1 MIVGGKYMPG
11 CALFAVPNLW
21 VIVNTFRSFFIE
33 TINKIRKGIA
43 MIINRE
49 NLSDRQELDRINF
62 SNMNE
67 RVLLD
72 NKDVRDSR
80 EYTYNRIGYIS
91 DNRSFYEMEDAFA
104 NEAYYSDFYNV
115 WDGEIYRD
123 MLNRFNV
130 PTATALRKLSKGE
143 RVKFQL
149 AFSAAYKPKVLLLD
163 EPTAGLDP
171 VFRDDFLKTLQELV
185 ALYETTILLAT
196 HLDEDLNKIA
206 DYIIDIENGHCKI
219 REA

>member
-1 MIVGGKYMPG
+1 MEDIVISIQNAAVSFRKFKLGPVNIDIPRGYIIGVQGENGAGKS
-11 CALFAVPNLW
+11 
-21 VIVNTFRSFFIE
+21 TFLRMLMGRY
-33 TINKIRKGIA
+33 K
-43 MIINRE
+43 
-49 NLSDRQELDRINF
+49 D
-62 SNMNE
+62 MNE

-91 DNRSFYEMEDAFA
+91 DKRSFYEMEDAFA

-149 AFSAAYKPKVLLLD
+149 AFSAAYKPKVLLID

>member
-1 MIVGGKYMPG
+1 MEDIVISIQNAAVSFRKFKLGPVNIDIPRGYIIGVQGENGAGKS
-11 CALFAVPNLW
+11 
-21 VIVNTFRSFFIE
+21 TFLRMLMGRY
-33 TINKIRKGIA
+33 K
-43 MIINRE
+43 
-49 NLSDRQELDRINF
+49 D
-62 SNMNE
+62 MNE

-91 DNRSFYEMEDAFA
+91 DKRSFYEMEDAFA

>member
-1 MIVGGKYMPG
+1 MGENVLGKMDLIEIYGFLQEVMDKEENNG
-11 CALFAVPNLW
+11 FAFV
-21 VIVNTFRSFFIE
+21 
-33 TINKIRKGIA
+33 K
-43 MIINRE
+43 
-49 NLSDRQELDRINF
+49 
-62 SNMNE
+62 
-67 RVLLD
+67 D
-72 NKDVRDSR
+72 N
-80 EYTYNRIGYIS
+80 NG
-91 DNRSFYEMEDAFA
+91 ML
-104 NEAYYSDFYNV
+104 YYSDFYNV

>member
-1 MIVGGKYMPG
+1 MEDIVISIQNAAVSFRKFKLGPVNIDIPRGYIIGVQGENGAGKS
-11 CALFAVPNLW
+11 
-21 VIVNTFRSFFIE
+21 TFLRMLMGRY
-33 TINKIRKGIA
+33 K
-43 MIINRE
+43 
-49 NLSDRQELDRINF
+49 D
-62 SNMNE
+62 MNE

-91 DNRSFYEMEDAFA
+91 DKRSFYEMEDAFA
-104 NEAYYSDFYNV
+104 NEAYYSDFYNF

>member
-1 MIVGGKYMPG
+1 MEDIVISIQNAEVSFRKFKLGPVNIDIPRGYIIGIQGDNGAGKSTFLRMLMGKY
-11 CALFAVPNLW
+11 
-21 VIVNTFRSFFIE
+21 
-33 TINKIRKGIA
+33 K
-43 MIINRE
+43 
-49 NLSDRQELDRINF
+49 D
-62 SNMNE
+62 MNG
-67 RVLLD
+67 RALLD

-80 EYTYNRIGYIS
+80 EYTFNRIGYIS
-91 DNRSFYEMEDAFA
+91 DKRSFYEMEDAFE
-104 NEAYYSDFYNV
+104 NEAYYSDFYND
-115 WDGEIYRD
+115 WNGEIYRD

-130 PTATALRKLSKGE
+130 PTATALGKLSKGE

-185 ALYETTILLAT
+185 ADYETTILLAT

-206 DYIIDIENGHCKI
+206 DYIIDIENGCCKM

>member
-1 MIVGGKYMPG
+1 MEDIVISIQNAAVSFRKFKLGPVNIDIPRGYIIGVQGENGAGKS
-11 CALFAVPNLW
+11 
-21 VIVNTFRSFFIE
+21 TFLRMLMGRY
-33 TINKIRKGIA
+33 K
-43 MIINRE
+43 
-49 NLSDRQELDRINF
+49 D
-62 SNMNE
+62 MNE

-91 DNRSFYEMEDAFA
+91 DKRSFYEMEDAFA

-185 ALYETTILLAT
+185 ALYDTTILLAT

>member
-1 MIVGGKYMPG
+1 MEDIVISIQNAAVSFRKFKLGPVNIDIPRGYIIGVQGENGAGKS
-11 CALFAVPNLW
+11 
-21 VIVNTFRSFFIE
+21 TFLRMLMGRY
-33 TINKIRKGIA
+33 K
-43 MIINRE
+43 
-49 NLSDRQELDRINF
+49 D
-62 SNMNE
+62 MNE

-91 DNRSFYEMEDAFA
+91 DKRSFYEMEDAFA

-163 EPTAGLDP
+163 EPTTGLDP

-206 DYIIDIENGHCKI
+206 DYIIDIENGYCKI